1 MYVFTCICV
10 CVYMSVRMVFT
21 AVVWD
26 LLMGFSYLCG
36 LNPLSTAIFLG
47 FIADQ
52 TSNNEGLIVFYIAY
66 LDTYRPGRRRTKSK
80 TIEDPI
86 IGEDGGSGS
95 LVAAEVL
102 GAEDSADGNGLDS
115 TDEGVPF

>member
-1 MYVFTCICV
+1 MWVKSPIDC
-10 CVYMSVRMVFT
+10 
-21 AVVWD
+21 
-26 LLMGFSYLCG
+26 YL
-36 LNPLSTAIFLG
+36 SG

-52 TSNNEGLIVFYIAY
+52 TSNNEGLISYVFCFYTAY
-66 LDTYRPGRRRTKSK
+66 LDAYRPGRRRTKSK

-102 GAEDSADGNGLDS
+102 GAEDSVDGNGLDN